1 MKKHKTFISCI
12 IVLEFED
19 SLRAKPQYTP
29 TQLLSLG
36 MQDIKNNLK

>member
-12 IVLEFED
+12 IVLEFE
-19 SLRAKPQYTP
+19 PQYTP